1 MLSPWLL
8 AAGVSLWMAGIGDQ
22 QSGLGG
28 PHLRPLDSLA
38 GTAISSGLGR
48 SPTFAALVQTVEASE
63 FVVYVESSRKLRD
76 RMQGC
81 LIHGGGG
88 PHYLRVVLKTGLS
101 MDERIAVLAHELQ
114 HVGEV
119 IQAGIVNDA
128 VAMDALFAR
137 IGYNKRQQGVR
148 QQEYE
153 TEAARLV
160 AIMVAR
166 DLSASRRQSA
176 QSRHRGQ

>member
-1 MLSPWLL
+1 MLIAWLL
-8 AAGVSLWMAGIGDQ
+8 AAISLWMASIGDE
-22 QSGLGG
+22 QSGPGG

-38 GTAISSGLGR
+38 GAAIYSGLGR
-48 SPTFAALVQTVEASE
+48 SPTFSALVQTVEASE
-63 FVVYVESSRKLRD
+63 FVVYVESSRALRD

-88 PHYLRVVLKTGLS
+88 PRYLRVVLKTGLS
-101 MDERIAVLAHELQ
+101 VDERIEVLAHELQ
-114 HVGEV
+114 HVREV

-128 VAMDALFAR
+128 VAMDALFSR
-137 IGYNKRQQGVR
+137 IGYNKRQQGGR

-153 TEAARLV
+153 TEAARL
-160 AIMVAR
+160 IERIVAR

-176 QSRHRGQ
+176 QSRDNGR